1 MRSEAENRF
10 RLAKSLYFYLMDHIL
25 RAEIKNKPHFVNKI
39 SLELFNVT
47 LLACCLELVLEAYN
61 TELKFPWILDCF
73 SINAFEFSKIIEIV
87 VRHGS
92 HEGGCLTRSLVKH
105 LNSIEETCLERL
117 AWQST
122 SPVWDL
128 ISKASKPLPTFT
140 EVHNAKGAG
149 PMQIFLRKV
158 YLLGWLRI
166 SKLCT
171 ELNLCEKKP
180 HKIWTIF
187 EHSIT
192 HKIHLLQDRHLDQII
207 MCAIYIYIRVSLAF
221 HTYTYIQHKCY
232 VVIFLLSRL
241 LKCPSPNLAT
251 LCVPIAISRRRLIVS
266 IEKCWLSRM
275 ASANSK
281 ILYTST
287 IIHTCRRCRAW
298 SA

>member
-1 MRSEAENRF
+1 MVIVIVISLQPLINEFPSILISLPCRKAGPEAIAKMQGIIEQKRQDFLAAYPMRSEAENRF

-25 RAEIKNKPHFVNKI
+25 RAEIKNKPQFVNKI

-117 AWQST
+117 AWQNT
-122 SPVWDL
+122 SPVWEL
-128 ISKASKPLPTFT
+128 ISKAPKPLPTFT

-207 MCAIYIYIRVSLAF
+207 MCAIYIYIRVSLTF
-221 HTYTYIQHKCY
+221 HTYI
-232 VVIFLLSRL
+232 
-241 LKCPSPNLAT
+241 
-251 LCVPIAISRRRLIVS
+251 
-266 IEKCWLSRM
+266 
-275 ASANSK
+275 
-281 ILYTST
+281 YTT
-287 IIHTCRRCRAW
+287 
-298 SA
+298 

>member
-1 MRSEAENRF
+1 
-10 RLAKSLYFYLMDHIL
+10 MDHIW
-25 RAEIKNKPHFVNKI
+25 RAEIKNKPQIVNKI
-39 SLELFNVT
+39 SLEQFNVT

-73 SINAFEFSKIIEIV
+73 SINAFEFFKIIEIV

-117 AWQST
+117 AWQRT

-128 ISKASKPLPTFT
+128 ISKASKPLPTFN

-180 HKIWTIF
+180 DKIWTIF

-207 MCAIYIYIRVSLAF
+207 MCAIYIYIRVSLAS
-221 HTYTYIQHKCY
+221 HLYRQHLS
-232 VVIFLLSRL
+232 FLSSRL
-241 LKCPSPNLAT
+241 LSSPG
-251 LCVPIAISRRRLIVS
+251 
-266 IEKCWLSRM
+266 
-275 ASANSK
+275 
-281 ILYTST
+281 Y
-287 IIHTCRRCRAW
+287 
-298 SA
+298 